1 MHANQP
7 ARKLRQGPGRHVC
20 SALRGAVPFS
30 DQPPPVARTGFRAIL
45 TLTHSDQTPLGI

>member
-7 ARKLRQGPGRHVC
+7 ARKLRRDPGRHVS

-30 DQPPPVARTGFRAIL
+30 DQPPPVVRTGFRGML
-45 TLTHSDQTPLGI
+45 PLTHSDQTFLGI